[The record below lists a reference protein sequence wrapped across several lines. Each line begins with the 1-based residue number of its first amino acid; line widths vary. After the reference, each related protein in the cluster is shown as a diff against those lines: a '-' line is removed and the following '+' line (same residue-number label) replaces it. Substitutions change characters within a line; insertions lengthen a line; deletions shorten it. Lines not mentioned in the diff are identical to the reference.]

1 MLTHEPE
8 AASVQLRPPYGWAAF
23 AAGAVLALY
32 VITLAPT
39 TAFWDASE
47 YIAVA
52 NILGIPHPPGNP
64 LFVVLAR
71 AWTALL
77 EPTGLSVAVRVNLLS
92 AVVSATAHGLWFL
105 SIHHVLRRF
114 SDERA
119 FALLGAGVAV
129 LLSATAFTVW
139 NQSNVNE
146 KVYTV
151 SLLTIALLT
160 WIAILWKDRVGR
172 PGSSNLLVLMAF
184 VLALSVGN
192 HLMAFLAAPALALF
206 VLRNG
211 RAALLEWRL
220 WPSLAGVALL
230 GLSIHLFLPVR
241 AELGPVINQGAPE
254 CASIAQ
260 AAVSVATYGSMG
272 CEELSATI
280 RREQYTAAGEPGP
293 GLVGPRQAPLSA
305 QSLNYLQ
312 YFDWQWGRSLDGAD
326 TTFPPSRLPFSLLF
340 AFLGIRGMSELH
352 RRDREAFWYF
362 GTLFLTLSAAL
373 VYYLNFETG
382 YSLPAPAGV
391 GREVRERDYFFVV
404 SFSVWGLLGG
414 IGLATLWREASRAL
428 QVPLLRAAPIL
439 AIGLV
444 PLVAN
449 WSWASRADD
458 WMARDYAHDLLMSV
472 EPYGVL
478 FTNGDND
485 TFPLWYLQEVEG
497 IRQDVTVIVTTYF
510 NTPWYARQLRDLTV
524 PCDGVGAPQRRDTLI
539 ECQRVYSADNTDS
552 MYVDDPAD
560 AGEKVALLLDRPLV
574 MPARSILPVDDTT
587 VDRVSQT
594 YFRLASEQTLLL
606 GPATARLQA
615 GQLVWPWMQYALTL
629 IHESIAERPIHF
641 SSNGGAAAELG
652 LSDQL
657 VRQGLAFKLVGGP
670 ASASRADDV
679 LLSDSPYLP
688 ATGRRVDL
696 ARTQLLLDE
705 AFVRRPGVPDSWP
718 HWPDRPSIGIP
729 NFYSWAYLAAALG
742 AQQVGDGASANRF
755 VERSQAWTRLGTSD

>member
-1 MLTHEPE
+1 MPSHEPD
-8 AASVQLRPPYGWAAF
+8 AVSVPPRAPYGWAALS
-23 AAGAVLALY
+23 AGVVLCLY
-32 VITLAPT
+32 VVTMAPT

-77 EPTGLSVAVRVNLLS
+77 EPTGLSTAVRVNLLS
-92 AVVSATAHGLWFL
+92 AVMSATAHGLWFL

-114 SDERA
+114 SEERA

-129 LLSATAFTVW
+129 LISATAFTVW

-220 WPSLAGVALL
+220 WPSLAGAAFV

-260 AAVSVATYGSMG
+260 AAVSVATYGGMG

-280 RREQYTAAGEPGP
+280 RREQYTAEGEPGP
-293 GLVGPRQAPLSA
+293 GFVGPRQAPLSA
-305 QSLNYLQ
+305 QLLNYLQ
-312 YFDWQWGRSLDGAD
+312 YFDWQWSRSFEGED
-326 TTFPPSRLPFSLLF
+326 TTFPPFRLPFTLLF
-340 AFLGIRGMSELH
+340 AFLGIRGMSEMH

-373 VYYLNFETG
+373 VYYLNFEPA
-382 YSLPAPAGV
+382 YSLPAPAEV
-391 GREVRERDYFFVV
+391 EREVRERDYFFIV
-404 SFSVWGLLGG
+404 SFSVWGLFSG
-414 IGLATLWREASRAL
+414 IGLSTLWREASKTL
-428 QVPLLRAAPIL
+428 HVPLVRLAPIL
-439 AIGLV
+439 AVGLI
-444 PLVAN
+444 PLFAN

-458 WMARDYAHDLLMSV
+458 WMARDYAHDLLMSI

-497 IRQDVTVIVTTYF
+497 IRQDVTVIVTSYF

-524 PCDGVGAPQRRDTLI
+524 PCRVGGRPDGDETLI
-539 ECQRVYSADNTDS
+539 ECQRVYTADNTDS
-552 MYVDDPAD
+552 MYVDDLAD
-560 AGEKVALLLDRPLV
+560 AGDKVALLLDRPV
-574 MPARSILPVDDTT
+574 VVPSRSILPIQDTT
-587 VDRVSQT
+587 VDRVSRT
-594 YFRLASEQTLLL
+594 YFRLARDESLVL
-606 GPATARLQA
+606 GPATARLRA
-615 GQLVWPWMQYALTL
+615 GQVVWPWMQYAFTL
-629 IHESIAERPIHF
+629 IHESIAERPIYF

-652 LSDQL
+652 LGGQL
-657 VRQGLAFKLVGGP
+657 VRQGLAFKLTGP
-670 ASASRADDV
+670 SETAGDRGELA
-679 LLSDSPYLP
+679 LPDSPYLR
-688 ATGRRVDL
+688 ATGRRVDFE
-696 ARTQLLLDE
+696 RTKVLLDE
-705 AFVRRPGVPDSWP
+705 AFVLRPNVPDGWT
-718 HWPDRPSIGIP
+718 HWPDHPSIAIP
-729 NFYSWAYLAAALG
+729 NYYAWAYLAAAFSAEQLG
-742 AQQVGDGASANRF
+742 DEENASRLA
-755 VERSQAWTRLGTSD
+755 ERSQAWTRLGMSQ